1 MLQITLP
8 DGTLREFDQPLSV
21 SELASSI
28 GLGLARAAVAGRV
41 NGTLVDCAFVIRH
54 NARVGIVTA
63 REPEGLEIL
72 RRSCALLLAMAIKQ
86 LHARASILSGSV
98 VGDGFYCEFS
108 HSRTLHPDDLR
119 INIGAVL
126 QDVTLFSGSI
136 RDNITLQ
143 FASRLFQRD
152 GVIMYRVGVATNRGR
167 IPTPNADEGA
177 RGNTPHWHLV
187 EFGTERAQ
195 AQPFMR
201 PALANNINQVIN
213 SFTFEFDKEL
223 DKALS

>member
-1 MLQITLP
+1 MATSDFSIVGLKEVKAKMNKVSQTVL
-8 DGTLREFDQPLSV
+8 DTGT
-21 SELASSI
+21 
-28 GLGLARAAVAGRV
+28 RAALRKA
-41 NGTLVDCAFVIRH
+41 A
-54 NARVGIVTA
+54 GIVKKAAQQNALAVDDPKT
-63 REPEGLEIL
+63 G
-72 RRSCALLLAMAIKQ
+72 RR
-86 LHARASILSGSV
+86 
-98 VGDGFYCEFS
+98 
-108 HSRTLHPDDLR
+108 
-119 INIGAVL
+119 
-126 QDVTLFSGSI
+126 I

>member
-1 MLQITLP
+1 MATS
-8 DGTLREFDQPLSV
+8 DF
-21 SELASSI
+21 SI
-28 GLGLARAAVAGRV
+28 LGLKEVKAKMNKVSQTVLDTGTRSALRKAA
-41 NGTLVDCAFVIRH
+41 
-54 NARVGIVTA
+54 GIVKKAAQQNALAVDDPKT
-63 REPEGLEIL
+63 G
-72 RRSCALLLAMAIKQ
+72 RR
-86 LHARASILSGSV
+86 
-98 VGDGFYCEFS
+98 
-108 HSRTLHPDDLR
+108 
-119 INIGAVL
+119 
-126 QDVTLFSGSI
+126 I

-143 FASRLFQRD
+143 FASRLFQRN